1 MSMYGSQPALNMSR
15 KSGSKGDLTGWG
27 TYHFERS
34 DGQHGGGNGYDPYM
48 EGYKTISYSK
58 SYSGGGTAGGM
69 GGGMAS
75 GMGGGMMSGMGGGM
89 ASGMGGGM
97 GSSLSAV
104 HQKAMALQVQCQEYL
119 KKAEYTLQNGGSPSE
134 VERYMAMAKENMEQL
149 KSCAMELRQMG
160 QSNENV
166 VRTLEVC
173 KDQLKGV
180 HMAYT
185 GTLQRKRST
194 RGSSG
199 GWEEPG
205 RSFSDAIA
213 WIAQQKRLVETASWG
228 DDPAAIEQQLI
239 NHQKFHSSI
248 QRSPEVDRA
257 KDDLAKKGDKANLHV
272 LEQEWDNLQQ
282 LSFGRAQQLRDL
294 QQIIQQISTAI
305 MWVNDREEEELV
317 FDWGDKNIDQY
328 IPKKQESYSKLM
340 SALEDKEKDLN
351 KLKAKVDVL
360 LKNNHPASDK
370 IEAYQDTL
378 QTQWSWL
385 LQITKCIDIHLK
397 ENAAYSQF
405 FKEANETYSTLQKEH
420 ETIRKKFTCDKN
432 TSLENLLE
440 LLRGLER
447 EREKIMENKRQVQH
461 LVNKSKS
468 IVRLKPRNPE
478 EKSSS
483 PVIVKALCDFK
494 QDQKVICKDN
504 EAILKDNSQR
514 SKWDVTGPGG
524 LDMLVP
530 SVCLIVP
537 PPNPLSVSLAKK
549 NEQYYEAILAIWNQL
564 YINVKSLIAWQY
576 CLLDIKH
583 INSLT
588 MTMLAKMRPEDYRQI
603 FKNLENHFEE
613 FKLSCHNSQMFD
625 DEDKRRMETQVSGAQ
640 THYEQLV
647 VQLPTYIV
655 QQEQIEAQQAAE
667 QQQHLIIIQ
676 QQQHQQQAAAEA
688 EARRLEEQVRRME
701 EERQRA
707 EMQKAAERK
716 IEAKKEVVTKEQ
728 TIRKETVKGV
738 RDERKKQGSSSTSS
752 SIPSSYSS
760 SRSLSELHAL
770 RLRLEGFESLLSQHV
785 HICFGDDGV
794 KDCGLMITQLETAQ
808 RDINSMRE
816 EYLRLRERILK
827 ELEGINDPDKAEFLR
842 SEIEVINKRLGSLE
856 SISSAYLQRL
866 QALRDMLQSIAQ
878 VEDIVKVHE
887 ARLTEKETTSL
898 STSEVQD
905 YVSTLKSIKA
915 ELELKKNVLASMET
929 QLANVSHWNSQVGG
943 PYYRCDMMLSKYTE
957 QVGLLSDRW
966 KRIQGQ
972 IDTRLQDLQLYLPQL
987 QHYTQTST
995 SLTDWIDATRKKQDS
1010 LQNTKIETVQALNDH
1025 INKQKALNTEIKAKR
1040 ETVDSVLKD
1049 NDSCV
1054 RSVKDYETDL
1064 ASYTSGL
1071 ETLLNIPIKR
1081 TMLKSPTMDL
1091 NQEATQ
1097 LQTRYMELFTLSGD
1111 YYKFLGELLKSMEE
1125 LKIRNTRID
1134 LLEEE
1139 LRLLR
1144 ENVQDHSSKNKSLED
1159 ALARYQLQ
1167 LSQSQEQLL
1176 SIEEVKRNTAMQCS
1190 ATKDSLNT
1198 TQSQLSDL
1206 NDQVGRLN
1214 YLLEEE
1220 KRKRRLA
1227 EERYTHQQEE
1237 YELVL
1242 RKRQKELE
1250 TVSWSKLEV
1259 EKSVATK
1266 DQELEQLRRQLADEA
1281 AKAKELQKELSKVRS
1296 QCDVEINNIKLSY
1309 ESQIHVSRTDMQ
1321 RLAAQRDE
1329 DTTELKLQYDRM
1341 EADRRNLEEECR
1353 RLRMSISQTEEQ
1365 RKKAEEEAHSQR
1377 VVITEEGRR
1386 RRELE
1391 NRMDELMRQ
1400 REQESSQH
1408 KEELA
1413 EAMRTLQEKAEKLA
1427 YVNHS
1432 LEEETRRR
1440 KIIEEGQGVLE
1451 QSMAQLQVKL
1461 TNSSVAATQL
1471 GEYEEELKKLRLE
1484 LERESRERS
1493 RLEQNMS
1500 SLQGRIKDLQTVRDG
1515 LESQVEDLRKGCQEE
1530 IARRR
1535 QVETEL
1541 EKSTTTLSE
1550 YTSTIT
1556 TLRQSHEQAS
1566 TSEKRGEE
1574 ERLRLQ
1580 EELEKSL
1587 RQNKASAERITQLS
1601 AELKA
1606 LQQQLLQE
1614 HARVK
1619 EANLRNEGLYRTLE
1633 EKTKALNENSAELL
1647 RQKEMTETLSKER
1660 LKLEEEV
1667 RTARHE
1673 NEELVRSKQGSN
1685 DELSSQI
1692 TALEL
1697 QLKASERSN
1706 VDYRNL
1712 VSELSSEREKLKL
1725 ETEKI
1730 QKQAS
1735 ETTAMMQ
1742 SIQSE
1747 YSDIVKERDALLL
1760 KLQLSE
1766 NGKDRLKMLEDELG
1780 RIKLSLD
1787 SELRNKQRLQEEN
1800 DRVKRDLSYWKDQY
1814 DSKQSLIRQYDTDK
1828 EYLEREKNALKS
1840 EIERLMRELRE
1851 LEETYKSRLST
1862 IQKEMHEMT
1871 TTRIITETELR
1882 RTRESSTLDASTL
1895 IFDGVRKP
1903 VTANQLLDC
1912 GVLDKPTFSQLV
1924 NGQKTVPEVSV
1935 DKKVN
1940 LKGTGPIAG
1949 VVVGSQGK
1957 MSLSEAKKQM
1967 LLPDDSAN
1975 LLLEAQ
1981 AATGHIID
1989 PRNNQKLTVEEAC
2002 ARGVVDIKDRD
2013 RLLAAE
2019 AAAVGYKHPSASKPL
2034 SVFEAMQKGLID
2046 KRIGVRLLQAQE
2058 SVGGILDPNLSV
2070 FLPKD
2075 VAIKHNILDENFCYV
2090 LNQNPT
2096 CYLDPD
2102 TENDTSYEALKRRCK
2117 LEPHT
2122 GLLLLPITERQD
2134 PSKLIFDGVRKTVTA
2149 QQLLDC
2155 GVLDKPTFNQ
2165 LIRGEKTVPD
2175 VSVDKKVFLK
2185 GTGSIAGVAAGP
2197 LEKLSFTDAKNQKIM
2212 SPDSTDMLLV
2222 AQAATGHI
2230 IDPRTNQKLTV
2241 EEACAKGVVN
2251 KEDESKLFAAEA
2263 AAVGYKD
2270 RNTGNLLSVGQAMN
2284 KGLIDKNTALRF
2296 LQAQESLGGILDPIL
2311 SVFLPKDIAKQRNL
2325 IDEDLYQAL
2334 NRCPECYV
2342 DPDTQQPTTYISLK
2356 RKCKTEPSTGLLLL
2370 PEPKMPLTVRGLR
2383 GEVSVIDLVDA
2394 NLLKQSDVDQ
2404 VNQGRLTRQD
2414 IEDRLRSY
2422 LRGSTCIAGVYDEA
2436 NDKVI
2441 PIYQAMKDGLL
2452 RRGTTLELL
2461 EAQAASGF
2469 MVDPINNL
2477 YLTVSDAY
2485 SKNLFGPEFKDSLLA
2500 AESAVTGY
2508 KTPGTNKIISL
2519 FQAMEKG
2526 LIEKG
2531 HGIRLLQA
2539 QIASGGIIDP
2549 EHSHRIDVNVAYKRG
2564 YFNEAINKILTDE
2577 GDETK
2582 GFFDP
2587 NTDENLTYLQLKKR
2601 CITDKKTGLILL
2613 PIMNKKKQ
2621 ESTQKNTT
2629 RKRRVLI
2636 VDPETNREMTV
2647 REAYDKKFIDYD
2659 TYLELSQQECEWDE
2673 ITITA
2678 PDGSVKFVIID
2689 RKTGR
2694 QYDISELLE
2703 KKVIDQSVLDK
2714 YRSHVITLTE
2724 FADIITNKTTHGSF
2738 SSSTARPMAS
2748 SSTSSS
2754 STSRKSETSSASSS
2768 VLPRPLSPSLAKM
2781 TTTRTTT
2788 VTERSSTIS
2797 SVSQDLPGS
2806 LKHIS
2811 SVSVNLPSQEPVGA
2825 IFDTENVEK
2834 ISITEALNRGLVDAI
2849 TAQRLLEAQACTGGI
2864 INPANGRRL
2873 SIQEASRLGIIND
2886 EMATKLKPAQK
2897 AYLGFEDVKTKKK
2910 MSVAQAMKEMWVPY
2924 EAGQRFM
2931 EFQFVTGGLYDP
2943 EMECRRTLEDAL
2955 KMGWL
2960 DERAALKLQD
2970 IKSHAKNLTCPKS
2983 KLKISYK
2990 EALDN
2995 SLVEES
3001 TGVRMLQASSVS
3013 SRGISSPYNV
3023 SSAPGSTTGSR
3034 SGSRQ
3039 GSRRSSVDLSS
3050 PSSSLTGHYS
3060 YSFTSFSSTR

>member
-1 MSMYGSQPALNMSR
+1 
-15 KSGSKGDLTGWG
+15 
-27 TYHFERS
+27 
-34 DGQHGGGNGYDPYM
+34 
-48 EGYKTISYSK
+48 
-58 SYSGGGTAGGM
+58 
-69 GGGMAS
+69 
-75 GMGGGMMSGMGGGM
+75 
-89 ASGMGGGM
+89 
-97 GSSLSAV
+97 
-104 HQKAMALQVQCQEYL
+104 
-119 KKAEYTLQNGGSPSE
+119 
-134 VERYMAMAKENMEQL
+134 
-149 KSCAMELRQMG
+149 
-160 QSNENV
+160 
-166 VRTLEVC
+166 
-173 KDQLKGV
+173 
-180 HMAYT
+180 
-185 GTLQRKRST
+185 
-194 RGSSG
+194 
-199 GWEEPG
+199 
-205 RSFSDAIA
+205 
-213 WIAQQKRLVETASWG
+213 WG

-257 KDDLAKKGDKANLHV
+257 KDDL
-272 LEQEWDNLQQ
+272 Q

-647 VQLPTYIV
+647 VQLPTYSQYLKKTLYI
-655 QQEQIEAQQAAE
+655 
-667 QQQHLIIIQ
+667 QHCNNTAY
-676 QQQHQQQAAAEA
+676 HSVFSA
-688 EARRLEEQVRRME
+688 MG
-701 EERQRA
+701 
-707 EMQKAAERK
+707 M
-716 IEAKKEVVTKEQ
+716 
-728 TIRKETVKGV
+728 
-738 RDERKKQGSSSTSS
+738 
-752 SIPSSYSS
+752 
-760 SRSLSELHAL
+760 
-770 RLRLEGFESLLSQHV
+770 SLLLKCCRVTNVSCLISIYFLTHLNSEMNRRIFL
-785 HICFGDDGV
+785 HIAC
-794 KDCGLMITQLETAQ
+794 QYHLENKYVLVFFFWN
-808 RDINSMRE
+808 DID
-816 EYLRLRERILK
+816 YV
-827 ELEGINDPDKAEFLR
+827 FLLHLFMF
-842 SEIEVINKRLGSLE
+842 I
-856 SISSAYLQRL
+856 RL

-1735 ETTAMMQ
+1735 E

-2046 KRIGVRLLQAQE
+2046 KRIGVRL
-2058 SVGGILDPNLSV
+2058 
-2070 FLPKD
+2070 
-2075 VAIKHNILDENFCYV
+2075 
-2090 LNQNPT
+2090 
-2096 CYLDPD
+2096 
-2102 TENDTSYEALKRRCK
+2102 
-2117 LEPHT
+2117 
-2122 GLLLLPITERQD
+2122 
-2134 PSKLIFDGVRKTVTA
+2134 
-2149 QQLLDC
+2149 
-2155 GVLDKPTFNQ
+2155 
-2165 LIRGEKTVPD
+2165 
-2175 VSVDKKVFLK
+2175 
-2185 GTGSIAGVAAGP
+2185 
-2197 LEKLSFTDAKNQKIM
+2197 
-2212 SPDSTDMLLV
+2212 
-2222 AQAATGHI
+2222 
-2230 IDPRTNQKLTV
+2230 
-2241 EEACAKGVVN
+2241 
-2251 KEDESKLFAAEA
+2251 
-2263 AAVGYKD
+2263 
-2270 RNTGNLLSVGQAMN
+2270 
-2284 KGLIDKNTALRF
+2284 

-2738 SSSTARPMAS
+2738 SSSTARPM
-2748 SSTSSS
+2748 
-2754 STSRKSETSSASSS
+2754 
-2768 VLPRPLSPSLAKM
+2768 M

-2788 VTERSSTIS
+2788 
-2797 SVSQDLPGS
+2797 
-2806 LKHIS
+2806 HIS

>member
-1281 AKAKELQKELSKVRS
+1281 AKAKELQKELSK
-1296 QCDVEINNIKLSY
+1296 
-1309 ESQIHVSRTDMQ
+1309 
-1321 RLAAQRDE
+1321 
-1329 DTTELKLQYDRM
+1329 
-1341 EADRRNLEEECR
+1341 
-1353 RLRMSISQTEEQ
+1353 
-1365 RKKAEEEAHSQR
+1365 
-1377 VVITEEGRR
+1377 
-1386 RRELE
+1386 
-1391 NRMDELMRQ
+1391 
-1400 REQESSQH
+1400 
-1408 KEELA
+1408 
-1413 EAMRTLQEKAEKLA
+1413 
-1427 YVNHS
+1427 
-1432 LEEETRRR
+1432 
-1440 KIIEEGQGVLE
+1440 
-1451 QSMAQLQVKL
+1451 
-1461 TNSSVAATQL
+1461 
-1471 GEYEEELKKLRLE
+1471 
-1484 LERESRERS
+1484 
-1493 RLEQNMS
+1493 
-1500 SLQGRIKDLQTVRDG
+1500 
-1515 LESQVEDLRKGCQEE
+1515 
-1530 IARRR
+1530 
-1535 QVETEL
+1535 
-1541 EKSTTTLSE
+1541 
-1550 YTSTIT
+1550 
-1556 TLRQSHEQAS
+1556 
-1566 TSEKRGEE
+1566 
-1574 ERLRLQ
+1574 
-1580 EELEKSL
+1580 
-1587 RQNKASAERITQLS
+1587 
-1601 AELKA
+1601 
-1606 LQQQLLQE
+1606 
-1614 HARVK
+1614 
-1619 EANLRNEGLYRTLE
+1619 
-1633 EKTKALNENSAELL
+1633 
-1647 RQKEMTETLSKER
+1647 
-1660 LKLEEEV
+1660 
-1667 RTARHE
+1667 
-1673 NEELVRSKQGSN
+1673 
-1685 DELSSQI
+1685 
-1692 TALEL
+1692 
-1697 QLKASERSN
+1697 
-1706 VDYRNL
+1706 
-1712 VSELSSEREKLKL
+1712 
-1725 ETEKI
+1725 
-1730 QKQAS
+1730 
-1735 ETTAMMQ
+1735 TTAMMQ

>member
-1 MSMYGSQPALNMSR
+1 
-15 KSGSKGDLTGWG
+15 
-27 TYHFERS
+27 
-34 DGQHGGGNGYDPYM
+34 
-48 EGYKTISYSK
+48 
-58 SYSGGGTAGGM
+58 
-69 GGGMAS
+69 
-75 GMGGGMMSGMGGGM
+75 
-89 ASGMGGGM
+89 
-97 GSSLSAV
+97 
-104 HQKAMALQVQCQEYL
+104 
-119 KKAEYTLQNGGSPSE
+119 
-134 VERYMAMAKENMEQL
+134 
-149 KSCAMELRQMG
+149 
-160 QSNENV
+160 
-166 VRTLEVC
+166 
-173 KDQLKGV
+173 
-180 HMAYT
+180 
-185 GTLQRKRST
+185 
-194 RGSSG
+194 
-199 GWEEPG
+199 
-205 RSFSDAIA
+205 
-213 WIAQQKRLVETASWG
+213 TASWG

-257 KDDLAKKGDKANLHV
+257 KDDL
-272 LEQEWDNLQQ
+272 Q

-647 VQLPTYIV
+647 VQLPTYSQYLKKTLYI
-655 QQEQIEAQQAAE
+655 
-667 QQQHLIIIQ
+667 QHCNNTAYHSVFSICRRSKLSFPLDYGSTILSSFRKCCRVTNVSCLISIYFLT
-676 QQQHQQQAAAEA
+676 HLNSEMN
-688 EARRLEEQVRRME
+688 RRIFLHIACQYHLENKYVLVFFFWND
-701 EERQRA
+701 
-707 EMQKAAERK
+707 
-716 IEAKKEVVTKEQ
+716 IDYVF
-728 TIRKETVKGV
+728 
-738 RDERKKQGSSSTSS
+738 
-752 SIPSSYSS
+752 
-760 SRSLSELHAL
+760 LLHL
-770 RLRLEGFESLLSQHV
+770 FMF
-785 HICFGDDGV
+785 I
-794 KDCGLMITQLETAQ
+794 
-808 RDINSMRE
+808 
-816 EYLRLRERILK
+816 
-827 ELEGINDPDKAEFLR
+827 
-842 SEIEVINKRLGSLE
+842 
-856 SISSAYLQRL
+856 RL

-1735 ETTAMMQ
+1735 E

-2046 KRIGVRLLQAQE
+2046 KRIGVRL
-2058 SVGGILDPNLSV
+2058 
-2070 FLPKD
+2070 
-2075 VAIKHNILDENFCYV
+2075 
-2090 LNQNPT
+2090 
-2096 CYLDPD
+2096 
-2102 TENDTSYEALKRRCK
+2102 
-2117 LEPHT
+2117 
-2122 GLLLLPITERQD
+2122 
-2134 PSKLIFDGVRKTVTA
+2134 
-2149 QQLLDC
+2149 
-2155 GVLDKPTFNQ
+2155 
-2165 LIRGEKTVPD
+2165 
-2175 VSVDKKVFLK
+2175 
-2185 GTGSIAGVAAGP
+2185 
-2197 LEKLSFTDAKNQKIM
+2197 
-2212 SPDSTDMLLV
+2212 
-2222 AQAATGHI
+2222 
-2230 IDPRTNQKLTV
+2230 
-2241 EEACAKGVVN
+2241 
-2251 KEDESKLFAAEA
+2251 
-2263 AAVGYKD
+2263 
-2270 RNTGNLLSVGQAMN
+2270 
-2284 KGLIDKNTALRF
+2284 

-2738 SSSTARPMAS
+2738 SSSTA
-2748 SSTSSS
+2748 
-2754 STSRKSETSSASSS
+2754 
-2768 VLPRPLSPSLAKM
+2768 
-2781 TTTRTTT
+2781 
-2788 VTERSSTIS
+2788 

>member
-1 MSMYGSQPALNMSR
+1 
-15 KSGSKGDLTGWG
+15 
-27 TYHFERS
+27 
-34 DGQHGGGNGYDPYM
+34 
-48 EGYKTISYSK
+48 
-58 SYSGGGTAGGM
+58 
-69 GGGMAS
+69 
-75 GMGGGMMSGMGGGM
+75 
-89 ASGMGGGM
+89 
-97 GSSLSAV
+97 
-104 HQKAMALQVQCQEYL
+104 
-119 KKAEYTLQNGGSPSE
+119 
-134 VERYMAMAKENMEQL
+134 
-149 KSCAMELRQMG
+149 
-160 QSNENV
+160 
-166 VRTLEVC
+166 
-173 KDQLKGV
+173 
-180 HMAYT
+180 
-185 GTLQRKRST
+185 
-194 RGSSG
+194 
-199 GWEEPG
+199 
-205 RSFSDAIA
+205 
-213 WIAQQKRLVETASWG
+213 TASWG

-257 KDDLAKKGDKANLHV
+257 KDDL
-272 LEQEWDNLQQ
+272 Q

-647 VQLPTYIV
+647 VQLPTYSQYLKKTLYI
-655 QQEQIEAQQAAE
+655 
-667 QQQHLIIIQ
+667 QHCNNTAYHSVFSICRRSKLSFPLDYGSTILSSFRKCCRVTNVSCLISIYFLT
-676 QQQHQQQAAAEA
+676 HLNSEMN
-688 EARRLEEQVRRME
+688 RRIFLHIACQYHLENKYVLVFFFWND
-701 EERQRA
+701 
-707 EMQKAAERK
+707 
-716 IEAKKEVVTKEQ
+716 IDYVF
-728 TIRKETVKGV
+728 
-738 RDERKKQGSSSTSS
+738 
-752 SIPSSYSS
+752 
-760 SRSLSELHAL
+760 LLHL
-770 RLRLEGFESLLSQHV
+770 FMF
-785 HICFGDDGV
+785 I
-794 KDCGLMITQLETAQ
+794 
-808 RDINSMRE
+808 
-816 EYLRLRERILK
+816 
-827 ELEGINDPDKAEFLR
+827 
-842 SEIEVINKRLGSLE
+842 
-856 SISSAYLQRL
+856 RL

-1281 AKAKELQKELSKVRS
+1281 AKAKELQKELSK
-1296 QCDVEINNIKLSY
+1296 
-1309 ESQIHVSRTDMQ
+1309 
-1321 RLAAQRDE
+1321 
-1329 DTTELKLQYDRM
+1329 
-1341 EADRRNLEEECR
+1341 
-1353 RLRMSISQTEEQ
+1353 
-1365 RKKAEEEAHSQR
+1365 
-1377 VVITEEGRR
+1377 
-1386 RRELE
+1386 
-1391 NRMDELMRQ
+1391 
-1400 REQESSQH
+1400 
-1408 KEELA
+1408 
-1413 EAMRTLQEKAEKLA
+1413 
-1427 YVNHS
+1427 
-1432 LEEETRRR
+1432 
-1440 KIIEEGQGVLE
+1440 
-1451 QSMAQLQVKL
+1451 
-1461 TNSSVAATQL
+1461 
-1471 GEYEEELKKLRLE
+1471 
-1484 LERESRERS
+1484 
-1493 RLEQNMS
+1493 
-1500 SLQGRIKDLQTVRDG
+1500 
-1515 LESQVEDLRKGCQEE
+1515 
-1530 IARRR
+1530 
-1535 QVETEL
+1535 
-1541 EKSTTTLSE
+1541 
-1550 YTSTIT
+1550 
-1556 TLRQSHEQAS
+1556 
-1566 TSEKRGEE
+1566 
-1574 ERLRLQ
+1574 
-1580 EELEKSL
+1580 
-1587 RQNKASAERITQLS
+1587 
-1601 AELKA
+1601 
-1606 LQQQLLQE
+1606 
-1614 HARVK
+1614 
-1619 EANLRNEGLYRTLE
+1619 
-1633 EKTKALNENSAELL
+1633 
-1647 RQKEMTETLSKER
+1647 
-1660 LKLEEEV
+1660 
-1667 RTARHE
+1667 
-1673 NEELVRSKQGSN
+1673 
-1685 DELSSQI
+1685 
-1692 TALEL
+1692 
-1697 QLKASERSN
+1697 
-1706 VDYRNL
+1706 
-1712 VSELSSEREKLKL
+1712 
-1725 ETEKI
+1725 
-1730 QKQAS
+1730 
-1735 ETTAMMQ
+1735 

-2046 KRIGVRLLQAQE
+2046 KRIGVRL
-2058 SVGGILDPNLSV
+2058 
-2070 FLPKD
+2070 
-2075 VAIKHNILDENFCYV
+2075 
-2090 LNQNPT
+2090 
-2096 CYLDPD
+2096 
-2102 TENDTSYEALKRRCK
+2102 
-2117 LEPHT
+2117 
-2122 GLLLLPITERQD
+2122 
-2134 PSKLIFDGVRKTVTA
+2134 
-2149 QQLLDC
+2149 
-2155 GVLDKPTFNQ
+2155 
-2165 LIRGEKTVPD
+2165 
-2175 VSVDKKVFLK
+2175 
-2185 GTGSIAGVAAGP
+2185 
-2197 LEKLSFTDAKNQKIM
+2197 
-2212 SPDSTDMLLV
+2212 
-2222 AQAATGHI
+2222 
-2230 IDPRTNQKLTV
+2230 
-2241 EEACAKGVVN
+2241 
-2251 KEDESKLFAAEA
+2251 
-2263 AAVGYKD
+2263 
-2270 RNTGNLLSVGQAMN
+2270 
-2284 KGLIDKNTALRF
+2284 

-2748 SSTSSS
+2748 SSTIDS
-2754 STSRKSETSSASSS
+2754 
-2768 VLPRPLSPSLAKM
+2768 
-2781 TTTRTTT
+2781 
-2788 VTERSSTIS
+2788 
-2797 SVSQDLPGS
+2797 
-2806 LKHIS
+2806 
-2811 SVSVNLPSQEPVGA
+2811 
-2825 IFDTENVEK
+2825 
-2834 ISITEALNRGLVDAI
+2834 
-2849 TAQRLLEAQACTGGI
+2849 
-2864 INPANGRRL
+2864 
-2873 SIQEASRLGIIND
+2873 
-2886 EMATKLKPAQK
+2886 
-2897 AYLGFEDVKTKKK
+2897 
-2910 MSVAQAMKEMWVPY
+2910 
-2924 EAGQRFM
+2924 
-2931 EFQFVTGGLYDP
+2931 
-2943 EMECRRTLEDAL
+2943 
-2955 KMGWL
+2955 
-2960 DERAALKLQD
+2960 
-2970 IKSHAKNLTCPKS
+2970 
-2983 KLKISYK
+2983 
-2990 EALDN
+2990 
-2995 SLVEES
+2995 
-3001 TGVRMLQASSVS
+3001 
-3013 SRGISSPYNV
+3013 
-3023 SSAPGSTTGSR
+3023 
-3034 SGSRQ
+3034 
-3039 GSRRSSVDLSS
+3039 
-3050 PSSSLTGHYS
+3050 
-3060 YSFTSFSSTR
+3060 